1 MTKKQRLMERTA
13 ERSAAEVG
21 EGRFLLNLE
30 FSGREQTA
38 KVKAAKEL
46 FDTGADD
53 AAVRRLLDA
62 DDLDRLVPPIGSVGT
77 WKPEEEDEN
86 VLVYGGPWL
95 ERGGSAWIV
104 STSGTGKSIHAM
116 QLMHSFARGKPFSGL
131 RPSKPLK
138 IWYFQSED
146 SPRRIA
152 QDRAD
157 VRDELDR
164 DDAGADGGRMEWDEV
179 SENIRYAKF
188 PGKIGA
194 AWIAALDEMLTKAE
208 NCGMAPDLIVIN
220 PFLAF
225 VGGPIT
231 DGSYVTPFLRGGM
244 VNGELTEGLQAVIE
258 RHRVGALI
266 YHHTP
271 KPPADKE
278 VDAWMKSAFP
288 EYQGAGSSD
297 ITNWGRSF
305 ITMMRVKDHR
315 NMVCLTAGKNGGEL
329 GWQQVGGA
337 FRLYLAYSVERGIS
351 GRGRHAWREL
361 TEDEREE
368 VVAAAQSAAEKA
380 EAKKCEPFNAEACAR
395 VWSQQAKIHK
405 IGTNDVREVIYNGI
419 KDEGRTVVNAR
430 AATAELFEHPARYGL
445 VVKCNQFGKKWLEP
459 DGPAWDEEDA

>member
-13 ERSAAEVG
+13 EGGAGEVR
-21 EGRFLLNLE
+21 ESRVILAME
-30 FSGREQTA
+30 ISQREQTA

-46 FDTGADD
+46 LDTGADA

-62 DDLDRLVPPIGSVGT
+62 DDLDRLVPPIDKIGA
-77 WKPEEEDEN
+77 WKPEEVDEN
-86 VLVYGGPWL
+86 ALVYGGPWL

-116 QLMHSFARGKPFSGL
+116 QLMHAFAQGKPFSGL
-131 RPSKPLK
+131 RPRKPMK

-157 VRDELDR
+157 VRDELAR
-164 DDAGADGGRMEWDEV
+164 DDAEADAGRMKWADV
-179 SENIRYAKF
+179 GDNIRYARF

-208 NCGMAPDLIVIN
+208 NCGMAPDVIVIN

-244 VNGELTEGLQAVIE
+244 INGELTEGLQAVLE

-305 ITMMRVKDHR
+305 ITMMRVKDRR

-337 FRLYLAYSVERGIS
+337 FRLYLAYSGERGIS

-361 TEDEREE
+361 TDDEREE
-368 VVAAAQSAAEKA
+368 VVAAAQTAAEKA
-380 EAKKCEPFNAEACAR
+380 EAGKREPFNAEACAR
-395 VWSQQAKIHK
+395 YWSQQAKIHG
-405 IGTNDVREVIYNGI
+405 IGAHDVRAAIYDGI
-419 KDEGRTVVNAR
+419 KEEGRTVINAR
-430 AATAELFEHPARYGL
+430 AATAELFTYPARYGL